1 MADRVSTVANTMF
14 TTEDITHKPRRY
26 QSDNLRQARGT
37 TEEQAKSNAEKPAES
52 YTLERAIRFYQDNAV
67 GEYRALYTA
76 TASWLEELRKTN
88 RTKLHEETLTEKE
101 GEEGQ
106 MK

>member
-1 MADRVSTVANTMF
+1 MLQIQCLLPRILHTK
-14 TTEDITHKPRRY
+14 KPRRY

-76 TASWLEELRKTN
+76 TASWLRGAKKKPIGQN
-88 RTKLHEETLTEKE
+88 CTKRR
-101 GEEGQ
+101 
-106 MK
+106 